1 MWNTVDNIVMY
12 MIDKIKMEME
22 MDMEDETERVAERV
36 LPITTEKIETP
47 IEAPTSPVNEEVYN
61 E

>member
-1 MWNTVDNIVMY
+1 MY

-47 IEAPTSPVNEEVYN
+47 IEAPTSPVNEGFIMN
-61 E
+61 SSTIQLSAM